1 METITWFFILT
12 TVIGIVVSIV
22 IYFRKNKINFEKGQ
36 NSQVENKN
44 QINLLNTRIRE
55 LENPTKDKF
64 TKLESDSNVPVEK
77 IEKVYLLNDDFS
89 TEPIRLAPTDEI
101 SSLTNQIALLKE
113 EYEELQSDLEDN
125 ENKNSRKRKEFNLKI
140 AELENDKRNL
150 DTNLEDLNSQHDEAI
165 ARLNEKSVDL
175 NKALINIEN
184 ANSFLRAKEQ
194 DNKHKLKFYKSI
206 ENIENFVEEQLLPK
220 LQSFNEFEEGEQF
233 KYNEMIWNWANLQR
247 KEWLQRK
254 KVIAFVGEF
263 SAGKT
268 SIINKILTNEN
279 HDGLNLPVSSK
290 ATTAIPTYISYDMKS
305 SCQFTDNNGVLKNI
319 SQEVFE
325 NVKKD
330 LFSQISLSSLIQYF
344 IISYNNE
351 NLENISILDTP
362 GFNSNDE
369 EDTQRT
375 AEVIRESDA
384 LFWVFD
390 ANSGDINETSIEAIK
405 KYLTEIPIYIIIN
418 KADTKPAAELVE
430 IEKQIR
436 QTLEKNSIA
445 IKNCILFSQNG
456 TREDQNAYIKNLF
469 TNISDIPHSS
479 KIDELAIIYK
489 KLDEEI
495 DEATVKSRKEKENY
509 SQLKDEL
516 RNMEGQ
522 IDLYFN
528 SIKYSSEKILGKGKK
543 ETKWFGQDQYKMTKQ
558 EREDLEGEIIT
569 LNESG
574 YKIVELHNEI
584 KESKLIEE
592 IESSYSIVRLEA
604 NQSKELRKLKN
615 ELDPLI
621 YEWNPEF
628 LERIKN

>member
-1 METITWFFILT
+1 MEIITWFFILT
-12 TVIGIVVSIV
+12 TVIGIVGSILM
-22 IYFRKNKINFEKGQ
+22 YFQKNKINSEKSQ
-36 NSQVENKN
+36 DSQVENKS
-44 QINLLNTRIRE
+44 QINLLKTRIRE
-55 LENPTKDKF
+55 LENPIKDKP
-64 TKLESDSNVPVEK
+64 TKLESESIVPDEKRENVN
-77 IEKVYLLNDDFS
+77 LLNDDFS
-89 TEPIRLAPTDEI
+89 TEPVRLAPTDEI

-125 ENKNSRKRKEFNLKI
+125 ENKNSRKRKEFNFKLT
-140 AELENDKRNL
+140 ELENDKRNL
-150 DTNLEDLNSQHDEAI
+150 ETNLEDLNSQHDEAI
-165 ARLNEKSVDL
+165 ASLNEKSVDL

-184 ANSFLRAKEQ
+184 ANSFLKAKEQ
-194 DNKHKLKFYKSI
+194 DDQHKLHFYKSV
-206 ENIENFVEEQLLPK
+206 ENIENFVEEHLLPK
-220 LQSFNEFEEGEQF
+220 LQSFNEFEEGEQS
-233 KYNEMIWNWANLQR
+233 KYNGMIWNWANLQR
-247 KEWLQRK
+247 KSWLQKK

-268 SIINKILTNEN
+268 SIINKILSQDN
-279 HDGLNLPVSSK
+279 HDSPNLPVSSK
-290 ATTAIPTYISYDMKS
+290 ATTAIPTYISYDMNS

-319 SQEVFE
+319 SQGVFE

-344 IISYNNE
+344 VISYKNE
-351 NLENISILDTP
+351 NLKNISILDTP

-375 AEVIRESDA
+375 AEVIKESDA

-436 QTLEKNSIA
+436 QTLGKNSIA

-456 TREDQNAYIKNLF
+456 GKEEQNAYIKNLF
-469 TNISDIPHSS
+469 TNINEIPHST
-479 KIDELAIIYK
+479 KIDELDMIYK
-489 KLDEEI
+489 KLNEEI
-495 DEATVKSRKEKENY
+495 KEATDKSKTEKENY

-528 SIKYSSEKILGKGKK
+528 SIKFSSEKILGKGKK
-543 ETKWFGQDQYKMTKQ
+543 ETKWFVKDQFKMTQQ

-574 YKIVELHNEI
+574 NKIVELHNEI

-592 IESSYSIVRLEA
+592 IERSYSTRKLES

-615 ELDPLI
+615 ELNTLV
-621 YEWNPEF
+621 YEWNPKYH
-628 LERIKN
+628 ERVKN